1 MSDTAQRSIDEET
14 ARAAR
19 LFVTSVS
26 GSFPVRGAVLFGSRA
41 RGDFR
46 ADSDADIAVLL
57 DGPHGPFLATTLE
70 LADIA
75 YDVLLETGIHI
86 EPLPLWQEDWDHP
99 ETFSNPALIEGI
111 RREGIPL

>member
-1 MSDTAQRSIDEET
+1 MSDQAPRSIDEET

-19 LFVTSVS
+19 LFLASL
-26 GSFPVRGAVLFGSRA
+26 GNFPVRKAFLFGSRA
-41 RGDFR
+41 RGDYR
-46 ADSDADIAVLL
+46 PESDADIAVLL
-57 DGPHGPFLATTLE
+57 DGPHGRFLDTTLE

-86 EPLPLWQEDWDHP
+86 QPLPLWQEEWDQP
-99 ETFSNPALIEGI
+99 QTFSNPSLVEAI

>member
-1 MSDTAQRSIDEET
+1 MTPRWEKVRSAKSDTAQRSIDEET

-46 ADSDADIAVLL
+46 ADSDADIA
-57 DGPHGPFLATTLE
+57 
-70 LADIA
+70 